1 MNPSNLTTN
10 HLATKPLTEP
20 ASTTTI
26 FIVDDDPAI
35 RDSLTLMI
43 GQENFNVQTYASAE
57 EFLGVTP
64 SSGLGCIIID
74 IRMPGMDGMQL
85 QEVLSQK
92 KPLLPIIFLTGH
104 GDIPMS
110 VRAMKAGALDFLTK
124 PVTREKLMT
133 AVRSAIRDSQ
143 RMQSDNAHQ
152 QDAIS
157 RIAELTDRERDVLKL
172 AIQGYPNKEIARH
185 LGISHRTVE
194 IHKSKIMHKT
204 GAVNLLDL
212 ARIAHVGEVK

>member
-1 MNPSNLTTN
+1 MNRSNTP
-10 HLATKPLTEP
+10 TKPLTE
-20 ASTTTI
+20 ATATSTV

-43 GQENFNVQTYASAE
+43 SQENFNVQTYASAE
-57 EFLGVTP
+57 AFLSAIP
-64 SSGLGCIIID
+64 SGGSGCIIID

-85 QEVLSQK
+85 QEALSNS
-92 KPLLPIIFLTGH
+92 KPSLPIIFLTGH

-124 PVTREKLMT
+124 PVTREKLMA
-133 AVRSAIRDSQ
+133 AVRSAIRESQ
-143 RMQSDNAHQ
+143 RMQSENVYQ

-172 AIQGYPNKEIARH
+172 AIQGYPNKEIARS

-212 ARIAHVGEVK
+212 ARIAHVGDIK